1 MVYIYITRTVF
12 SQNSFHLASYISD
25 NMFFQHLSFIPR
37 FDLPVGMYLLIVLPL
52 CLGPIIALLFFDIS
66 SWRAARSEPKGCR
79 KLGLRVTSNLADEFD
94 EKYAKGGPPGKDKN
108 GNDLWRIKSLW
119 IYPVKSCA
127 GIELNRGNVVRTGME
142 HDRQFTF
149 AQLEPVPGNKQ
160 GSEKAGPMWKFITG
174 RIHRLL
180 LTLKTEVW
188 VPDPASV
195 TYSPDHAEV
204 RSGGVLIVRY
214 PCQKG
219 GWRGLW
225 AKLCRWFRVG
235 VLEESFRVPLHPTA
249 DQIKDNG
256 YTTEEMTIWK
266 DSPLARNMGVH
277 VPPDLKD
284 YLGIRNPLSL
294 FRVHHKHERE
304 VYRCAPRMEQAGYQP
319 VIGFPDAYP
328 LHILNLASV
337 KELSTNMLEDAP
349 KLSALRFR
357 PNFIITGPD
366 AYAEDGWKRIRI
378 GGYEYF
384 VACRT
389 ARCKLPNVDPISGER
404 HPSEPDR
411 TLRKFRNVDAG
422 GPQYGFFGMQ
432 MVPASVEGSIRVGD
446 AIEVLE
452 TGNHRYIPQG

>member
-1 MVYIYITRTVF
+1 
-12 SQNSFHLASYISD
+12 
-25 NMFFQHLSFIPR
+25 MFFQHLSFIPR

-66 SWRAARSEPKGCR
+66 TGRAARSEPRGCR
-79 KLGLRVTSNLADEFD
+79 KLGLRVTSNLAEEFD
-94 EKYAKGGPPGKDKN
+94 KKYAKGGPPGKDET
-108 GNDLWRIKSLW
+108 GNELWRIKSLW
-119 IYPVKSCA
+119 IYPVKSCK
-127 GIELNRGNVVRTGME
+127 GVELNRGNVVRAGME

-149 AQLEPVPGNKQ
+149 AQLEPVPASKQ
-160 GSEKAGPMWKFITG
+160 GSEKAGPKWKFITG

-180 LTLKTEVW
+180 LKVKTEVW
-188 VPDPASV
+188 VPDPASA

-219 GWRGLW
+219 GWRGFW
-225 AKLCRWFRVG
+225 AKVCQWFGVT
-235 VLEESFRVPLHPTA
+235 VLEESFRVPLNPTA
-249 DQIKDNG
+249 DQIKANG
-256 YTTEEMTIWK
+256 YITEEMTIWK
-266 DSPLARNMGVH
+266 DSPLALNMGVH

-284 YLGIRNPLSL
+284 YLGLKYPLSL

-304 VYRCAPRMEQAGYQP
+304 VYRCAPRKEQAGYQP
-319 VIGFPDAYP
+319 VVGFPDAYP

-337 KELSTNMLEDAP
+337 KALSTKMLEDAP

-422 GPQYGFFGMQ
+422 GPQYGFLGMQ
-432 MVPASVEGSIRVGD
+432 MVPASVEGSVRVGD

-452 TGNHRYIPQG
+452 TGDHRYIPQG